1 MLSQT
6 TPVNA
11 FEPQSSTLIHT
22 LFDLGDCFGHLCRL
36 PLENAL
42 TLFRSAS
49 DTALKRPA
57 ADTLH
62 SAEYLLPHQLRT
74 NIPFA
79 VSREWQ
85 NRVCRYHTSLPTS
98 SGRQDP
104 TPLHHHLNAR
114 SLSAIPAEP
123 KQEQRSWLYFTGPLE
138 QLTQLNWQLL
148 SPYEQQHYRLQHL
161 QHWLENKLE
170 QGSLIGHLLLT
181 PLTDLPFGD
190 GLNLNPASSFAR
202 VGKQSLPG
210 RQRLPALHF
219 AILRGGR
226 LTEGYGLP
234 PRQLFSVQKQ
244 LSDEILAPDDQAL
257 LILDADQC
265 LRIRHQLD
273 QALNPA

>member
-1 MLSQT
+1 MLSQN

-11 FEPQSSTLIHT
+11 FEPQTSTLIHT

-57 ADTLH
+57 VDTLH
-62 SAEYLLPHQLRT
+62 TAEYLLPHQLRT

-98 SGRQDP
+98 SGRQD
-104 TPLHHHLNAR
+104 TAPLHHHLNAR

-123 KQEQRSWLYFTGPLE
+123 RQEQRSWLYFTGPLE

-148 SPYEQQHYRLQHL
+148 SPYEQQHYRLKHL

-170 QGSLIGHLLLT
+170 QGSLIGNLLLT

-190 GLNLNPASSFAR
+190 GLNLNPAHSFAR
-202 VGKQSLPG
+202 VGRQSLPG
-210 RQRLPALHF
+210 RHRLPALHF
-219 AILRGGR
+219 AILRNNR
-226 LTEGYGLP
+226 LTEGYGLSP
-234 PRQLFSVQKQ
+234 QALFSAHQQ
-244 LSDEILAPDDQAL
+244 LTCKATLLDDQAL

-265 LRIRHQLD
+265 GQILHLLD
-273 QALNPA
+273 QSPALF